1 MRLRNFACLL
11 ISTFVLLKKIKNIQM
26 LTDLVTKLN
35 NKKNLST
42 EKSTVDRVFELYQE
56 CGKNESG
63 QNYVFVK
70 KEEDVKKNK
79 K

>member
-1 MRLRNFACLL
+1 
-11 ISTFVLLKKIKNIQM
+11 M